1 MVRRPAAALALA
13 LALLGAVAPSR
24 SASAGAARPAY
35 LTTPAAVLTAAGP
48 GALSGAERAAAFQR
62 FVDDGAMTLDGV
74 EIRAHAGGD
83 GAAGGAQLG
92 VFASRDLAEGEAY
105 LSVPWDH
112 VLGMHTAMD
121 HPVSTVTERQR
132 AHRRRSHSAR
142 THAGAHARA
151 IAAGRTTRKKRRA
164 PAACLPAAPNNRESC
179 RARTLIGRSTPH
191 LVSPRP
197 RSLPPSPC

>member
-142 THAGAHARA
+142 THARGRAR
-151 IAAGRTTRKKRRA
+151 TRDRRRA
-164 PAACLPAAPNNRESC
+164 HDAQEAQSARCLPACLLRQTIASRVV
-179 RARTLIGRSTPH
+179 RAL
-191 LVSPRP
+191 
-197 RSLPPSPC
+197 